1 MATGRFFLS
10 CSESISKASSRLCIL
25 NARSYRT
32 GFSLAN
38 GICFLSLLIDVIK
51 ASSLIETRT
60 MSDMANLRI
69 DAKWLGLKALF
80 DIAALVSEL
89 KSVVGGIGLLSIGQR
104 LSRESKARRDYPLHG
119 VVRRQIIDPPCV
131 PNHSP

>member
-1 MATGRFFLS
+1 
-10 CSESISKASSRLCIL
+10 
-25 NARSYRT
+25 
-32 GFSLAN
+32 
-38 GICFLSLLIDVIK
+38 
-51 ASSLIETRT
+51 

>member
-10 CSESISKASSRLCIL
+10 CSESISKASSRLRIL

-51 ASSLIETRT
+51 ASSLIE
-60 MSDMANLRI
+60 SDMANLRI